1 MDFIRYVTRLL
12 AFARN
17 ARFSSTS
24 ATAHNNNKVF
34 SDHTMCAAY
43 IMYETNYDHVQINH

>member
-1 MDFIRYVTRLL
+1 MNPIRYVTRLL

-24 ATAHNNNKVF
+24 TTSTKE
-34 SDHTMCAAY
+34 AAS
-43 IMYETNYDHVQINH
+43 MPPCRPLVAGRFRQST